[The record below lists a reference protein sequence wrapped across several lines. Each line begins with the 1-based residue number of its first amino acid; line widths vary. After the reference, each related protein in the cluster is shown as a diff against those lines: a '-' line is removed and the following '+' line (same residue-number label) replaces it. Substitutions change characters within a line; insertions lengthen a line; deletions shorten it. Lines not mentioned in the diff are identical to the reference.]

1 MQRKHPIDFD
11 SPARSR
17 LAIIAM
23 IAAEL
28 ARRLVGLPH
37 VRAVYRSR

>member
-1 MQRKHPIDFD
+1 MHRHHTTT
-11 SPARSR
+11 RSR
-17 LAIIAM
+17 LARLAL
-23 IAAEL
+23 AAGEL